1 MSKTNLF
8 IPRKIK
14 VGFQNRQDTYTG
26 RLAYVIYYDNKDK
39 LRKEAS
45 WQSWRSEDI
54 EPEDYDNT
62 PIEGFVL
69 NKKVGGYS
77 NGWGDFR
84 QAYVRVYDP
93 RGFEF
98 EITVPNLLFILE
110 HSSSIKGKGL
120 EGEFVY
126 AWDGTE
132 LILLPASS
140 PDYAELTKLNDQ
152 RFKNETV
159 KAKDLQ
165 IGATYLHNNNHEW
178 VYMGRFD
185 YYESGYI
192 CSDGQWFDTYRKAS
206 NHCDKHGLYTEQRN
220 RWGGYPYKTWDLQG
234 EDGSAGKRHCFYS
247 RSSETFSWPKSL
259 SGLLIDTI
267 SVAPSADY
275 AELFEKLEHTANYSP
290 YDESKD
296 ENVLYECEQ
305 ANRRVDDAYWG
316 TMFKTQSGKIV
327 DISKVYAPGD
337 RKTIIGY
344 TCKFRDDSGNV
355 SMRKL
360 FEWKPSQGNPNWL
373 EMTPVP
379 FEEIFSKFQFY
390 YTKQYL
396 ANGKYYRT
404 VW

>member
-1 MSKTNLF
+1 MIKSNLF

-14 VGFQNRQDTYTG
+14 VGFQNRTDTYTG

-45 WQSWRSEDI
+45 WQSWRSQDI

-62 PIEGFVL
+62 PMEGFVL

-132 LILLPASS
+132 LILLPAAS

-165 IGATYLHNNNHEW
+165 IGATYLHNSNVEW

-185 YYESGYI
+185 HYESGYL
-192 CSDGQWFDTYRKAS
+192 CSDGKWFESYRKATK
-206 NHCDKHGLYTEQRN
+206 HCDEHQLLRKRTRSFWGGTYTEYAYSYDVGN
-220 RWGGYPYKTWDLQG
+220 
-234 EDGSAGKRHCFYS
+234 AGKRHCFYN
-247 RSSETFSWPKSL
+247 RSADQFLWPKSL

-267 SVAPSADY
+267 STAPAADY
-275 AELFEKLEHTANYSP
+275 AELIEKLECTTGYSP
-290 YDESKD
+290 YDASRD
-296 ENVLYECEQ
+296 EK
-305 ANRRVDDAYWG
+305 VDYTIEELEEHIGSWYWG
-316 TMFKTQSGKIV
+316 TTFQQRNDTAVKVRRVKGANGECVGYACEYDNGPGERMQMVFPHQEKV
-327 DISKVYAPGD
+327 DGLWR
-337 RKTIIGY
+337 RK
-344 TCKFRDDSGNV
+344 
-355 SMRKL
+355 
-360 FEWKPSQGNPNWL
+360 
-373 EMTPVP
+373 EMIPVP
-379 FEEIFSKFQFY
+379 LEDIFSKFQFY

>member
-1 MSKTNLF
+1 MSTSNLF

-14 VGFQNRQDTYTG
+14 VGFQNRPDTYTG
-26 RLAYVIYYDNKDK
+26 RLAYVIYYDNKEK

-45 WQSWRSEDI
+45 WQSWRSKDV

-62 PIEGFVL
+62 PMEGFVL

-165 IGATYLHNNNHEW
+165 IGATYLHNSNVEW

-185 YYESGYI
+185 YYDTGYR
-192 CSDGQWFDTYRKAS
+192 CADGKWFDTYRKAT
-206 NHCDKHGLYTEQRN
+206 NHCAEHSLYRN
-220 RWGGYPYKTWDLQG
+220 RKSAWGWSPYKEYDCDREEG
-234 EDGSAGKRHCFYS
+234 CVGKRHYFYD
-247 RSSETFSWPKSL
+247 RAAQAFCLPKSL

-267 SVAPSADY
+267 TTAPAADY
-275 AELFEKLEHTANYSP
+275 AELFEKMECTDDYSP

-296 ENVLYECEQ
+296 EKISYELEQ
-305 ANRRVDDAYWG
+305 AKQRVDSAYRG
-316 TMFKTQSGKIV
+316 ATFKSQSGQIV
-327 DISKVYAPGD
+327 DVSKARAPGD
-337 RKTIIGY
+337 WQTVIGY
-344 TCKFRDDSGNV
+344 TCRFRDDACDQQ
-355 SMRKL
+355 MAKL
-360 FEWKPSQGNPNWL
+360 FEWKAQPGSSCKT
-373 EMTPVP
+373 MTPVP
-379 FEEIFSKFQFY
+379 FEDIFNKFQFY